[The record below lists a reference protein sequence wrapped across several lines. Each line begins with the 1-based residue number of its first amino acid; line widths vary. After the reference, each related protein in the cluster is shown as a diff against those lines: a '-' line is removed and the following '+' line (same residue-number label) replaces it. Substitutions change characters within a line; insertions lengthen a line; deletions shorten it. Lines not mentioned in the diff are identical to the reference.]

1 MDQEESLY
9 YLADSDLDMS
19 FTSVNT
25 ATTDRT
31 FSARTSLAR
40 SSLTLS
46 FNDRLS
52 TTSTTTPSTAVPNV
66 HHRPH
71 GHHNNPNWE
80 AINAAA
86 TLSSDG
92 TLHLRHLKL
101 LRLVGSGNLGRVF
114 LCHLRDYDHAN
125 FALKVVDRDSLTMKK
140 LSHVQTEAQILS
152 SLDQPFLPTLYA
164 QLEVSHYTCLLMDY
178 CPNGD
183 LHSLLRKQPF
193 NRLPVQ
199 AVRFFAAEVLL
210 ALEYLHAKGIVY
222 RDLKPENILIRD
234 DGHIMLSDFDLCFNS
249 DISPK
254 LENRTQIKVGSTC
267 FGDRQLEERVTE
279 FVAEPTT
286 AFSRSCVGTHEYLA
300 PELVSG
306 NGHGNGVDWWAFGV
320 LIYELLYG
328 TTPFKGGS
336 KESTL
341 RNIASTR
348 GVKFHVTEGERE
360 EPGMAEARDLIE
372 KLLVKDPR
380 RRLGCA
386 RGATDIKRHPFFNGI
401 KWPLIRTYR
410 PPEVRGVAVKRSKS
424 KAHVSHVMSGVSS
437 SSPRRPRCC
446 WKRLSHL
453 MRRIKG
459 SKYSLK
465 NRRDA
470 VKVTSMDIGGTD
482 MPPKTRPHSKRSRP
496 KVLEQTP
503 QLSRGCCTRRV
514 AGQEEV
520 GRTDPAEVAAYES
533 GRGDGWAYLGGA
545 WDDWF
550 DDFECDG
557 ATGLAPEAAARGG
570 GGVGRKMVVAS
581 GEGPTG

>member
-1 MDQEESLY
+1 MDQEESIY
-9 YLADSDLDMS
+9 YLADSDLDLS
-19 FTSVNT
+19 FTSVTT

-31 FSARTSLAR
+31 LSARSSLAR

-46 FNDRLS
+46 FNESRLS
-52 TTSTTTPSTAVPNV
+52 TASTTPSTAVPNA

-71 GHHNNPNWE
+71 RRHDNPNWA
-80 AINAAA
+80 AIKAAT

-92 TLHLRHLKL
+92 ALHLRHLKL

-114 LCHLRDYDHAN
+114 LCRLRDYDHAN
-125 FALKVVDRDSLTMKK
+125 FALKVVDRDSLTSKK

-152 SLDQPFLPTLYA
+152 SLDHPFLPTLYA
-164 QLEVSHYTCLLMDY
+164 HLEVSHYTCLLMDY

-183 LHSLLRKQPF
+183 LHSLLRKQPR
-193 NRLPVQ
+193 NRLSVQ

-210 ALEYLHAKGIVY
+210 ALEYLHAQGIVY

-234 DGHIMLSDFDLCFNS
+234 DGHIMLSDFDLCFHS

-254 LENRTQIKVGSTC
+254 LENRTQIKVGSTRYAC
-267 FGDRQLEERVTE
+267 FGDWQGEEQVTE

-341 RNIASTR
+341 RNIASTK
-348 GVKFHVTEGERE
+348 GVRFHVAEGERE
-360 EPGMAEARDLIE
+360 EPGMADARDLIE

-410 PPEVRGVAVKRSKS
+410 PPEVRGLAVKRSKS
-424 KAHVSHVMSGVSS
+424 KAHVSHLTGV
-437 SSPRRPRCC
+437 SSPRRRRCF
-446 WKRLSHL
+446 WKKLSHL
-453 MRRIKG
+453 LRIKG
-459 SKYSLK
+459 SKFSL
-465 NRRDA
+465 N
-470 VKVTSMDIGGTD
+470 SNYNY
-482 MPPKTRPHSKRSRP
+482 HSYVNYNVRN
-496 KVLEQTP
+496 
-503 QLSRGCCTRRV
+503 C
-514 AGQEEV
+514 A
-520 GRTDPAEVAAYES
+520 
-533 GRGDGWAYLGGA
+533 
-545 WDDWF
+545 
-550 DDFECDG
+550 
-557 ATGLAPEAAARGG
+557 
-570 GGVGRKMVVAS
+570 
-581 GEGPTG
+581 